1 MKNIQQSK
9 SQNSKSKFE
18 DETSRCWL
26 EKNCTHIRFL
36 EGVKVNRTLQQCAPI
51 SPLNIQALK
60 WWVPWL
66 YIVPI
71 YRFRNIIVVRVSNIQ
86 VIYRRFGTRWPKFL
100 PMCNLDVYWTQRTP
114 RNASQKKIKYY
125 WNMYISSSYFKFYI
139 SMISV
144 WPSP

>member
-1 MKNIQQSK
+1 MKNIKQSK
-9 SQNSKSKFE
+9 SQNSKSMFK

-26 EKNCTHIRFL
+26 EKICTHIKL
-36 EGVKVNRTLQQCAPI
+36 LGGVKVNRTLQQCTPI

-86 VIYRRFGTRWPKFL
+86 VIYRGFGTLWPKFL

-114 RNASQKKIKYY
+114 RNASQKTINYY
-125 WNMYISSSYFKFYI
+125 LDIRSSSYFKFYI

>member
-71 YRFRNIIVVRVSNIQ
+71 YRFRNIIVVQVSNIQ

-114 RNASQKKIKYY
+114 RNASQKKRKYY
-125 WNMYISSSYFKFYI
+125 WDMRSSSYFKFYI